1 MIITAL
7 TYSWPRQAKYSCH
20 PETYKGN
27 AIEDYSVE
35 LANIPPGLGDA
46 RTWEGYAWHVAHIES
61 YDGPAE
67 HECYR
72 VVLTLDG
79 VNPEIKPWADQSMYL
94 IVSASEISMGWPASP
109 KGIPQAGDQDD
120 RHPGWEIVEVY
131 DFQGGLKRHFSNI
144 RVCWCAPV
152 RQPVSLPTREEL
164 AVGVGVGLGRG

>member
-1 MIITAL
+1 MIITEL

-20 PETYKGN
+20 PDTYRGN

-35 LANIPPGLGDA
+35 LVNVAPKLGDA
-46 RTWEGYAWHVAHIES
+46 RSWEDFTWRVAHIET
-61 YDGPAE
+61 YDGPPE

-79 VNPEIKPWADQSMYL
+79 VNPEIKPLSSQSMAI
-94 IVSASEISMGWPASP
+94 IVSASEISMSWPQVERAIP
-109 KGIPQAGDQDD
+109 KVGDHDD

-131 DFQGGLKRHFSNI
+131 DFEGTLKHHYSNI

-152 RQPVSLPTREEL
+152 REPVASPEREL
-164 AVGVGVGLGRG
+164 AEVAR